1 MPPSYGIQETT
12 EVIVQIEDMAK
23 RLPSTEVDAVV
34 SNVGLHTFMSGLI
47 RRSVTYGS
55 NLGEVIV
62 ELTPKQERTRGVDEI
77 ISELRTKTTTL
88 SGIERL
94 SFVTQDGGCTTSSRC
109 ASQSQRTEI

>member
-1 MPPSYGIQETT
+1 M
-12 EVIVQIEDMAK
+12 K
-23 RLPSTEVDAVV
+23 RWLNRLPSTEVDAVV

-77 ISELRTKTTTL
+77 IAELRTKTATI

-94 SFVTQDGGCTTSSRC
+94 SFFTQEGGAPQVADVRS
-109 ASQSQRTEI
+109 

>member
-1 MPPSYGIQETT
+1 MPLPTAYKETT
-12 EVIVQIEDMAK
+12 EVIVQIEEMAK
-23 RLPSTEVDAVV
+23 KLPSTEVDAVV
-34 SNVGLHTFMSGLI
+34 SNVGLHTFMSGLV

-77 ISELRTKTTTL
+77 IAELRTKTATI

-94 SFVTQDGGCTTSSRC
+94 SFVTQEG
-109 ASQSQRTEI
+109 EHPK